1 MSFPVDNI
9 RRLCALHGITLAKL
23 ERELGI
29 GNGVIARWE
38 NTKSSPPYDRLK
50 QIADRFGVTVEQIS
64 EPNTHININYEAT
77 GTADITKNPAS
88 PQADGI
94 IDKIIALNPKTREL
108 FVRILAAAKEDP
120 ERVERYLAF
129 LAQELESQR

>member
-9 RRLCALHGITLAKL
+9 RRLCALHGTTLAKL
-23 ERELGI
+23 ERDLSI

-64 EPNTHININYEAT
+64 EP
-77 GTADITKNPAS
+77 TAQFGALHETTAAVGQIQNPAS
-88 PQADGI
+88 PQADGL
-94 IDKIIALNPKTREL
+94 IDKIIALAPESRAL
-108 FVRILAAAKEDP
+108 LARILAAAKEDP